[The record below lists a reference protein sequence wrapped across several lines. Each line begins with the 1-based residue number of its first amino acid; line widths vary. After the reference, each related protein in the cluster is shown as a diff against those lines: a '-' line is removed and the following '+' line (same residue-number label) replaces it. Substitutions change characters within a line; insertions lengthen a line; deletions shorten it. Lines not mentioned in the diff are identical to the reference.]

1 MEETAQSPDS
11 NGGRRERCS
20 GYSDLTHMLR
30 HEHTQTNTCAFWKG
44 KQCSVNFYGIAQ
56 NYPRSQMSAHGK
68 TACKVWSAHSMA
80 SYAAL

>member
-30 HEHTQTNTCAFWKG
+30 HEHTQTYVCFLERKAVF
-44 KQCSVNFYGIAQ
+44 SEFYGIAQ

-80 SYAAL
+80 SHAAL